1 MKFCFSKTFP
11 KTLNGNILILLT
23 LVEVGECFLM
33 QFDGR
38 RGSCTQNILKGK
50 DLVVTVWRQAG
61 FLLLEDGQGE
71 NIAGDNRDKISELL
85 GGLHNILKIY
95 RHAPNYQ
102 HPQCTVHI
110 AETLPEL
117 Q

>member
-1 MKFCFSKTFP
+1 
-11 KTLNGNILILLT
+11 
-23 LVEVGECFLM
+23 M

-50 DLVVTVWRQAG
+50 DLVLIVWRQAG
-61 FLLLEDGQGE
+61 LLLLEDGQGE
-71 NIAGDNRDKISELL
+71 NIAEDNRDKISELL
-85 GGLHNILKIY
+85 EGLHNVLKIY
-95 RHAPNYQ
+95 CHTPNYQ
-102 HPQCTVHI
+102 QAQCTVHI

>member
-1 MKFCFSKTFP
+1 
-11 KTLNGNILILLT
+11 
-23 LVEVGECFLM
+23 M

-50 DLVVTVWRQAG
+50 DLVLTVWRQAG
-61 FLLLEDGQGE
+61 LLLLEDGQGE

-85 GGLHNILKIY
+85 GVLHNILKIY
-95 RHAPNYQ
+95 HHTTNYQ
-102 HPQCTVHI
+102 HAQSTVHI
-110 AETLPEL
+110 VETLPEL